1 MDNAPICLFTYNRI
15 NELKQTVEALQRNN
29 LSNQSELFIF
39 SDGPKNDLDNI
50 KVDEV
55 RKYIRSI
62 QNFMSI
68 KIFESGD
75 NKGLANSIIEGVT
88 EIINEYG
95 KVIVLED
102 DLITS
107 INFLDFMNQALNYYE
122 KYENIFSISGY
133 TAKLKSLSNY
143 EYDNYFSRR
152 ASSWGWATWSN
163 KWDAVDWKVKDF
175 KIFRR
180 NPIDRIHFNRGGS
193 DMTKMLI
200 SQQNGKID
208 SWAIRWCFSQFKSK
222 QLTVF
227 PKISKVNNIGI
238 GQNSTHTKRGKRFE
252 TELDTTNKIKFKFNH
267 MVKLNKN
274 IDKNFRSF
282 YSIRNRVIGRL
293 M

>member
-267 MVKLNKN
+267 IVKLNKN